1 MDTFLGIFV
10 GVIIGA
16 VGAGWY
22 AESAENR
29 AALREACGTVL
40 SAYDIRVGQPEDK
53 PLIKDVLGL

>member
-22 AESAENR
+22 AEVAENR
-29 AALREACGTVL
+29 AALREACEAKLPRDQRCVL
-40 SAYDIRVGQPEDK
+40 HYLPAEKGQTP
-53 PLIKDVLGL
+53 

>member
-1 MDTFLGIFV
+1 M

-29 AALREACGTVL
+29 AALREACEAKLPRDQRCVL
-40 SAYDIRVGQPEDK
+40 HYLPAEKGQTP
-53 PLIKDVLGL
+53 